1 VFYGWVIVAALSI
14 TETISWG
21 ILYYGFPVMLRP
33 MEADLG
39 FSRVE
44 ITGALSLGLATSA
57 RWPRCRSGAG
67 STGTAPAAS

>member
-1 VFYGWVIVAALSI
+1 MGGLSI
-14 TETISWG
+14 TETVSWG

-44 ITGALSLGLATSA
+44 ITGALSIGDALDPTSFVV
-57 RWPRCRSGAG
+57 G
-67 STGTAPAAS
+67 

>member
-1 VFYGWVIVAALSI
+1 MFYGWVIVAALSI

-21 ILYYGFPVMLRP
+21 IIYYGFPVMLRP

-44 ITGALSLGLATSA
+44 ITGALSLGLAT
-57 RWPRCRSGAG
+57 
-67 STGTAPAAS
+67 